1 MQKIADEKPFYEKLS
16 QKKLSDEEVLEAKQN
31 FVGFFDLLYRIN
43 KREQEK
49 ALTKNE
55 KSSELPYIS

>member
-31 FVGFFDLLYRIN
+31 FVGFFDLRMVSFKGEN
-43 KREQEK
+43 RDKFSKRV
-49 ALTKNE
+49 
-55 KSSELPYIS
+55 ELE